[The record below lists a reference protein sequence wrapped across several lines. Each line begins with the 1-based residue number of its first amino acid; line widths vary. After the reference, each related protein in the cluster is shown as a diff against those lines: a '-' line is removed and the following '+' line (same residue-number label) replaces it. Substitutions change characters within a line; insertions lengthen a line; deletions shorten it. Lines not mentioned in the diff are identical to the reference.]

1 MCHLSVR
8 AGCVALCAALLLTGC
23 GKSNNTPAPDP
34 GPPAPIMAYP
44 KLSAPVE
51 IVTDDLGV
59 PHVYA
64 KNDLD
69 LFYASGY
76 LQGRDR
82 LFALDIFRRQAMGRY
97 AEVFGEAGASADIQA
112 LALGFPKRGVQ
123 VVEALAE
130 EQPGDHNLLIA
141 FTEGLNRRVAEVRAG
156 QGDVPPEYAALGFE
170 PEPFTPQELMAI
182 GVRIQFGYSSTLEF
196 KLLNSFYTKLNPAVA
211 AASNVMTPGS
221 DTFVMSQGAEVISKA
236 EGPLAQTPREDKR
249 EASDDPALA
258 QVDAEALRALF
269 EGLSR
274 YRRDLDVGEGSNGWT
289 VNGAHTFNGRPMLA
303 NDSHGGLDDPNTL
316 YMMHLNSRDAGGRF
330 DVIGLAFLGI
340 PGIQLGHNRKLA
352 WGATTHFA
360 DQMDLWSVR
369 VAAGVATIGEQ
380 KIEVTETPL
389 TYRVRLEDGSFETR
403 EIKAREVEGYG
414 VLLPGELLPV
424 PKALLLGSGRELLI
438 NWPGFQMKL
447 SELSMFLGLDRA
459 ETLGEFKQAVALQ
472 RTGMQNWHGITAE
485 GMLYT
490 TSGIVPDRGPVDT
503 RPQVNVILDG
513 DDASTFWTGALL
525 PPERMAQLDGSQP
538 FIVSANNDPW
548 GHTQDNDPLNDGFY
562 YGSFYAPGFRAGR
575 LTEQL
580 NAQVASGQKIT
591 REATFTLQHDVHS
604 VLADRTLP
612 TLAAAID
619 ALATE
624 DSLAEWDRQDIRD
637 AAARLAAWDRQML
650 ASSKDAALFRVWL
663 TFLSRRVLLDDVG
676 LLYAPIDDAQ
686 PITLLKMLVHAIE
699 RDTQDLLDGD
709 VRAHALGAMS
719 DALALLD
726 ERGNPTWGE
735 LHVARF
741 NRWDRGETTIPTG
754 GGDASINVA
763 QSRCWDGDTFRP
775 QCQSTVGAVFRNV
788 FTIRDDGTPE
798 CWFNWPLG
806 NTAST
811 DDWLSNTYKMWR
823 FTRED
828 VEAGERAR
836 VVLAP

>member
-1 MCHLSVR
+1 MRHLAPR
-8 AGCVALCAALLLTGC
+8 AGCVALCAALLLSC
-23 GKSNNTPAPDP
+23 GKNNAPAPP
-34 GPPAPIMAYP
+34 SGPPAPITEYK

-51 IVTDDLGV
+51 IVTDELGV

-69 LFYASGY
+69 LFYTSGY

-97 AEVFGEAGASADIQA
+97 AEVFGESGASADIQA
-112 LALGFPKRGVQ
+112 LALGFPKRGGH
-123 VVEALAE
+123 VVEALAA
-130 EQPGDHNLLIA
+130 EQPEDHNLLIA

-156 QGDVPPEYAALGFE
+156 QGEVPPEYAALGFE

-211 AASNVMTPGS
+211 AASNVMVPGS
-221 DTFVMSQGAEVISKA
+221 DTFVMSQGPEVISKA
-236 EGPLAQTPREDKR
+236 EGEVAQRGDKR
-249 EASDDPALA
+249 EGGGDEALA
-258 QVDAEALRALF
+258 QVSAEELRRF
-269 EGLSR
+269 FDGLSE
-274 YRRDLDVGEGSNGWT
+274 YRRALDVGEGSNGWT
-289 VNGAHTFNGRPMLA
+289 VNGAHTFNGKPMLA

-330 DVIGLAFLGI
+330 DVIGLAFLGV

-360 DQMDLWSVR
+360 DQMDLWSVD
-369 VAAGVATIGEQ
+369 VAAGVATIGDQ
-380 KIEVTETPL
+380 KIPVTETPL
-389 TYRVRLEDGSFETR
+389 SYKVRKDDGTFETR

-438 NWPGFQMKL
+438 NWPGFQIKL
-447 SELSMFLGLDRA
+447 AELSMFLGLDRA
-459 ETLGEFKQAVALQ
+459 ESLAEFKQAVQLQ

-485 GMLYT
+485 GMLYV
-490 TSGIVPDRGPVDT
+490 TSGIVPDRGPVGA

-513 DDASTFWTGALL
+513 NDASTFWTGEVLS
-525 PPERMAQLDGSQP
+525 PERMAQLDGSQP

-548 GHTQDNDPLNDGFY
+548 GHTKDNDPLNDGFY

-591 REATFTLQHDVHS
+591 REATYTLQHDVHS

-612 TLAAAID
+612 TLASALVALDTD
-619 ALATE
+619 AT
-624 DSLAEWDRQDIRD
+624 LAEWDRQDIRD
-637 AAARLAAWDRQML
+637 AAAQLAAWDRQML
-650 ASSKDAALFRVWL
+650 ATSRDAALFRVWL
-663 TFLSRRVLLDDVG
+663 TFLSRRVLRDDVG

-686 PITLLKMLVHAIE
+686 PITLLKMLIHAID
-699 RDTQDLLDGD
+699 RDTQELIDGD
-709 VRAHALGAMS
+709 IHAHALGALS
-719 DALALLD
+719 DALALLT

-741 NRWDRGETTIPTG
+741 SRWDRGETKISTG

-763 QSRCWDGDTFRP
+763 QSRCWSGDTFLP
-775 QCQSTVGAVFRNV
+775 QCQSSVGAVFRNV

-798 CWFNWPLG
+798 CWFNWPQG

-823 FTRED
+823 FTRAD
-828 VEAGERAR
+828 VEAGEKQR